1 MIDKK
6 EKKFNI
12 LSETYNNGLTT
23 VLVIS
28 VSYWKK
34 RNIKV
39 IKTQYKVQ
47 KKYWEVNKLISYFLS
62 IKILINKNIKIEVE
76 THGSGIPKILNASN
90 ALNRKPT
97 KRIEYII
104 FLFFIIN

>member
-6 EKKFNI
+6 EKKFNS
-12 LSETYNNGLTT
+12 LNKTYNNGLAT

-28 VSYWKK
+28 VSYWKN
-34 RNIKV
+34 RNTKV
-39 IKTQYKVQ
+39 TKIQYKVQ
-47 KKYWEVNKLISYFLS
+47 KKYWEVKELISNFLS
-62 IKILINKNIKIEVE
+62 IKKLINKNIKIEVD

-104 FLFFIIN
+104 FLFFKIN

>member
-1 MIDKK
+1 MIEKK
-6 EKKFNI
+6 DKKFNNLNEI
-12 LSETYNNGLTT
+12 YSNGLAT
-23 VLVIS
+23 VFVIN
-28 VSYWKK
+28 VSYWKN

-39 IKTQYKVQ
+39 TKTQYKVQ
-47 KKYWEVNKLISYFLS
+47 KKYCEVKELVSNFIS
-62 IKILINKNIKIEVE
+62 IKILINKNIKIKVD

-104 FLFFIIN
+104 FLFFKIN

>member
-1 MIDKK
+1 MIEKK
-6 EKKFNI
+6 DKKFNN
-12 LSETYNNGLTT
+12 LNKTYNNGLAT

-28 VSYWKK
+28 VSYWKN

-39 IKTQYKVQ
+39 TKTLYKVQ
-47 KKYWEVNKLISYFLS
+47 KKYCEVKELIWNFLS
-62 IKILINKNIKIEVE
+62 KKILINKNIKIEVD

-97 KRIEYII
+97 KRIVYII
-104 FLFFIIN
+104 FLFFKIN